1 MLVFVAT
8 LVPARRRRGRA
19 LRAEG
24 RAGCRAGREQPWR
37 SRGFESSEAGSQRWA
52 RGAAAGRLWRRR
64 RHEHGCQAV
73 RCLCEG
79 KWGTN
84 EIDSISR
91 VWGDFVGCESLLD
104 CRAGSL
110 GHLRGKRKR
119 PVNLG
124 RFIFLSG
131 PTDRADI
138 SEKSR
143 NFGR

>member
-1 MLVFVAT
+1 MSTAVGLCGVYVK
-8 LVPARRRRGRA
+8 GS
-19 LRAEG
+19 G
-24 RAGCRAGREQPWR
+24 EQMR
-37 SRGFESSEAGSQRWA
+37 SIRFLGFG
-52 RGAAAGRLWRRR
+52 G
-64 RHEHGCQAV
+64 
-73 RCLCEG
+73 
-79 KWGTN
+79 
-84 EIDSISR
+84 I
-91 VWGDFVGCESLLD
+91 FVGCESLLD

-124 RFIFLSG
+124 RFVFLSG